1 MSSRVFCVQVQTE
14 NDGNVCV
21 LQRLIIIFVLS
32 VHTNSEKTG
41 YFTLGSEHGKLPLIQ
56 YIVVPVVR
64 SEKSINASVP
74 KLFHK
79 IDGLGH

>member
-1 MSSRVFCVQVQTE
+1 M
-14 NDGNVCV
+14 

-41 YFTLGSEHGKLPLIQ
+41 YFIRASEHGKRPLIQ

-64 SEKSINASVP
+64 SEKSINASVL
-74 KLFHK
+74 KLFRK
-79 IDGLGH
+79 IDGLGPWPLSALSANT